1 MKYNELLD
9 DELEISNIRIGLI
22 SQSGSTDRYKELINK
37 INRELDLEEKL
48 VDLIDEIDN
57 KSINDIIKE
66 SLEMTNKNRRGNK

>member
-1 MKYNELLD
+1 LKYNELLD

-66 SLEMTNKNRRGNK
+66 SLEMTNKNRAR

>member
-1 MKYNELLD
+1 LKYNELLD
-9 DELEISNIRIGLI
+9 DELEISNIRIGLV

-66 SLEMTNKNRRGNK
+66 SLEMTNKNRAR